1 MAKELTDQQR
11 DELTTQFAELVADNM
26 DTKDLVRYAIDG
38 MIEYFNEGSL
48 DELREEIDTFDE
60 DLFDELVDNI
70 TSEDSNCMQTFI
82 PGFHD

>member
-11 DELTTQFAELVADNM
+11 DELTAQFAELVADNM

-60 DLFDELVDNI
+60 ELYDELVDNV
-70 TSEDSNCMQTFI
+70 TNETVLDVNNT
-82 PGFHD
+82 GGKY